1 MSNLIESSVVEAL
14 NKSVENA
21 VAQKLLSAQSNQE
34 EIKSHLQKLSD
45 TIENN
50 RKAELSAISQI
61 LKLLGKS
68 SGESIKKRNTV
79 KITDDEIKEKLIV
92 IIPENGLSGKSIQDQ
107 IGISYTRFTIFNNNN
122 PDFLR
127 KEGNKKT
134 TVYFIK

>member
-1 MSNLIESSVVEAL
+1 MNKKTEAL
-14 NKSVENA
+14 EQFQKFQELILSENLDAAKSNNDEV
-21 VAQKLLSAQSNQE
+21 KQE
-34 EIKSHLQKLSD
+34 LEKLSD
-45 TIENN
+45 IIETN

-68 SGESIKKRNTV
+68 SGDSTKKRNTA
-79 KITDDEIKEKLIV
+79 KFTDDEIKEKLKV

-122 PDFLR
+122 SDFLR

-134 TVYFIK
+134 TVYFLK